1 MADPDICMPLMPTSY
16 CLIIPLHTK
25 LNPQFVLALIIGGP
39 WLLLLAY
46 DIALYLWRSATF
58 ELPHV
63 GGRAR
68 GRQRPRAPSLKER
81 PDGHRRHFS
90 LGGVP
95 VPVPPPV
102 PTTPTHVQEL
112 DNASTTGH
120 KRNLTATMSRPIFE
134 FVDDDE

>member
-1 MADPDICMPLMPTSY
+1 MGLFSILPESLQTVETW
-16 CLIIPLHTK
+16 LIRIFFL
-25 LNPQFVLALIIGGP
+25 LAVIIGGP

-46 DIALYLWRSATF
+46 DIILYIWRSATF

-68 GRQRPRAPSLKER
+68 GRNRPRAPSLKER
-81 PDGHRRHFS
+81 PDGGHRRHFS
-90 LGGVP
+90 LGAIAAQVP
-95 VPVPPPV
+95 LPP
-102 PTTPTHVQEL
+102 TPTHPKET
-112 DNASTTGH
+112 DNASTATGH